1 VLVVLVVL
9 VLSCVEVV
17 AVFCVQALA
26 VVDRILA
33 FCAQAPEVVERAL
46 VLRPSMVSYF
56 VADVVLKV
64 VVEALL
70 MFEGMLFHS
79 AYQLIRVNACNF
91 YNDLT
96 LLLKCFQ

>member
-1 VLVVLVVL
+1 
-9 VLSCVEVV
+9 
-17 AVFCVQALA
+17 
-26 VVDRILA
+26 
-33 FCAQAPEVVERAL
+33 
-46 VLRPSMVSYF
+46 
-56 VADVVLKV
+56 VADVVLLKVVLVLKV

-91 YNDLT
+91 YNDLM